1 MSIAHYAGAFTV
13 LIIITIIGV
22 FSGKSVK
29 SAVDFNSGGRNAGAE
44 IVMGSIVGTLVGGA
58 STIGTSQL
66 AFNYGFSAWWFTLG
80 GGLGSLAL
88 AVFSKSLH
96 GSGATTMPQILA
108 REFGQKTSTAATLLT
123 SMGSFLSIVSQFLS
137 GIILITTVSYL
148 GAFSATAAV
157 LLLMLVYVIFG
168 GVWGAGYVGIA
179 KTILLYLSVGV
190 CGLMALHM
198 QGGIASFMAILPAE
212 RYFNLFARGV
222 VLDLGSG
229 ISLILGMLTTQAYI
243 QAVISART
251 LRLSRIGVL
260 ASAVAIP
267 IVGIGGI
274 LVGMYMRI
282 HHPEINPGSALPQ
295 FILQYVPPLAG
306 GGVMAAL
313 LVAVV
318 GTGAGV
324 SLGLGSMIYNDIY
337 RVYIN
342 KNSDE
347 ASGLLVTRL
356 SIVMILLCA
365 AIFSSGNLGTLI
377 LEWSF
382 LSMGLRGAVA
392 FGPLC
397 AALFLKGRIPGRF
410 ALASMIAGPA
420 VVLILTISPMLNIDP
435 FLAGVAAN
443 LSVLGAGFI
452 VKAAKG

>member
-1 MSIAHYAGAFTV
+1 M
-13 LIIITIIGV
+13 LIIITVIGV
-22 FSGKSVK
+22 LSGKSVK
-29 SAVDFNSGGRNAGAE
+29 SAVDFNSGGRNTGAE
-44 IVMGSIVGTLVGGA
+44 IVMGSIIGTLVGGA

-88 AVFSKSLH
+88 ALFSKSLYS
-96 GSGATTMPQILA
+96 SGVTTMPQILA
-108 REFGQKTSTAATLLT
+108 KEYGQKASTAATLLT

-157 LLLMLVYVIFG
+157 LILMLIYVIFG

-190 CGLMALHM
+190 CGLMALYM
-198 QGGIASFMAILPAE
+198 QGGMTSFMAILPAD
-212 RYFNLFARGV
+212 RYFNLFARGI
-222 VLDLGSG
+222 VLDLSSG
-229 ISLILGMLTTQAYI
+229 VSLILGMLTTQAYI

-260 ASAVAIP
+260 ASAVLIP
-267 IVGIGGI
+267 IVGFGGI
-274 LVGMYMRI
+274 LVGMYMKI

-318 GTGAGV
+318 GTGAGI

-377 LEWSF
+377 LQWSF

-397 AALFLKGRIPGRF
+397 TALFLKNRIPGSF

-420 VVLILTISPMLNIDP
+420 VVLFCTLYPLGDIDP
-435 FLAGVAAN
+435 FLAGVSAN
-443 LSVLGAGFI
+443 LAILGAGF
-452 VKAAKG
+452 VYNNLFKRLA